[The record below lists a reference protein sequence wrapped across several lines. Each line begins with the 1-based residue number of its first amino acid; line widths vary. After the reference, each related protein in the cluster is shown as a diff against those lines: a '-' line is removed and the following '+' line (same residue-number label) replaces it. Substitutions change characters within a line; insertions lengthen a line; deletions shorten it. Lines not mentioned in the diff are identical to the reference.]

1 MKLFKHQEK
10 ILEMA
15 KTRNALGL
23 WWEMGTGK
31 TLATLEL
38 MIRYG
43 GNAVVVCPKIVID
56 TWVKEIQARN
66 LRGFRKLGKS
76 VHSVYFIADTNLK
89 RRMDFFKMLT
99 TDDEGRT
106 MWPTYL
112 IINYE
117 AVRNRKLFYALFDAF
132 EKNLVTT
139 LVADESHR
147 IKNIKSQQS
156 KAMIA
161 LSRVAKYKL
170 ALTGTPVTNSAIDVF
185 SQALFL
191 DGGKTFG
198 ESEFAF
204 KHKYCTATYFVRN
217 RPVAWKTNPKY
228 LDELNQKFSSLGL
241 RVKKE
246 EVLDLPERVVKNI
259 YVELSPEQAK
269 VYQDLK
275 TQAISVFSENEFI
288 ACPNVL
294 TELIRLQ
301 QCVSGHIPKQ
311 TMSKEGVS
319 KTQEIHI
326 FKKTPRIE
334 ALVELLK
341 DLEGQK
347 TIVWTCFKE
356 DIKQIGDAMHDAKI
370 AYTFADGSL
379 NQKRRM
385 GNIETFKLEPKVNV
399 LLANRQACA
408 EGINLT
414 EASYS
419 ITYSR
424 GFSLTQEK
432 QAEARNYRKGSER
445 HKKITHINL
454 IAKNTVDEQI
464 IKALNSK
471 QDIAKAVLEELKN
484 EQSRT

>member
-1 MKLFKHQEK
+1 
-10 ILEMA
+10 
-15 KTRNALGL
+15 
-23 WWEMGTGK
+23 
-31 TLATLEL
+31 
-38 MIRYG
+38 MIKFG
-43 GNAVVVCPKIVID
+43 GNGVVVCPKIVID
-56 TWVKEIQARN
+56 TWVKEIQSRN
-66 LRGFRKLGKS
+66 LRGFRKLGRS
-76 VHSVYFIADTNLK
+76 VHAVYFIADTNLK
-89 RRMDFFKMLT
+89 KRMDFFKTLIT
-99 TDDEGRT
+99 GAEGRT

-117 AVRNRKLFYALFDAF
+117 AVRNKKLFDALFDAF
-132 EKNLVTT
+132 EKSRVTT

-161 LSRVAKYKL
+161 LSSVAKYKL
-170 ALTGTPVTNSAIDVF
+170 ALTGTPVTNTAVDVF

-204 KHKYCTATYFVRN
+204 KHKYCTPTYYVKN
-217 RPVAWKTNPKY
+217 RPVAWKANPKY
-228 LDELNQKFSSLGL
+228 LNELNEKFSSLGL

-246 EVLDLPERVVKNI
+246 EVLDLPERVVKDI

-269 VYQDLK
+269 AYSELK
-275 TQAISVFSENEFI
+275 NQAITVFAENKFI

-301 QCVSGHIPKQ
+301 QCVSGHLPKQ
-311 TMSKEGVS
+311 QMSEQGVPQAEE
-319 KTQEIHI
+319 THI
-326 FKKTPRIE
+326 FEKTPRMQ
-334 ALVELLK
+334 ALVELLR

-356 DIKQIGDAMHDAKI
+356 DIKQIGYALHDAKI

-385 GNIETFKLEPKVNV
+385 GNIETFKTDSGVAV

-414 EASYS
+414 ESNYS

-454 IAKNTVDEQI
+454 IAKGTVDEQV
-464 IKALNSK
+464 IKSLKGK
-471 QDIAKAVLEELKN
+471 QDIAKAVLEEFKG
-484 EQSRT
+484 E